1 MTEKE
6 LREIA
11 EKINALHAERVRL
24 TRSSVAH
31 KIAAKRL
38 ENKLKKMQPSK

>member
-1 MTEKE
+1 MTEEE
-6 LREIA
+6 LRKIA

-24 TRSSVAH
+24 TNSSIAY

-38 ENKLKKMQPSK
+38 ENKLKKMLSSK

>member
-6 LREIA
+6 LKEIA
-11 EKINALHAERVRL
+11 EKINAIHAERVRL
-24 TRSSVAH
+24 TNSSVAY

-38 ENKLKKMQPSK
+38 ENKLKKMLSSK